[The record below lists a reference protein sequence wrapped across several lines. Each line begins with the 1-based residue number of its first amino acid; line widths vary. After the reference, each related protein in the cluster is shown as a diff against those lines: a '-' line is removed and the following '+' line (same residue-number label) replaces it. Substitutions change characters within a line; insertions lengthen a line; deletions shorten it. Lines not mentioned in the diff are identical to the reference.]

1 MKKKPLKILCIATIG
16 IFLISPFLVNA
27 AILPKNNDEY
37 CKYFN
42 GEWFNKTNNL
52 NKEELNKLDRWAHY
66 CGKHGCEP
74 EKNDCKYRGLIG
86 SWKLMID
93 YIKEDK
99 TFPSELF
106 KR

>member
-1 MKKKPLKILCIATIG
+1 MKKKSLVVLSIVLTGALFFTPL
-16 IFLISPFLVNA
+16 LVNA
-27 AILPKNNDEY
+27 VTLPKSNVEY
-37 CKYFN
+37 LKYFN
-42 GEWFNKTNNL
+42 GEWFNKTGKL
-52 NKEELNKLDRWAHY
+52 TKEELNKLNRWAHY

-74 EKNDCKYRGLIG
+74 EKDNCEYRGLIG

-99 TFPSELF
+99 TFPEELF